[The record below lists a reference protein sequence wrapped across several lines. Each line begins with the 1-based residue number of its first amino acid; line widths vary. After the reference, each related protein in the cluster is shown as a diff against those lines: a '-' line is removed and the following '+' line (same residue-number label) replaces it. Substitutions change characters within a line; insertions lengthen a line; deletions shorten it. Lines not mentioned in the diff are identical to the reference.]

1 MVGRREGN
9 KHSTKAQLMEVNYG
23 HPTPRDKEKMIIMM
37 ITMMT
42 WGLVAS
48 MEGAI

>member
-9 KHSTKAQLMEVNYG
+9 KDSTKAQLMEVNYG
-23 HPTPRDKEKMIIMM
+23 HPTLRDEEKMIMM

-48 MEGAI
+48 MEGVI